1 MKILII
7 GGTGKIGQ
15 KIISNINLKE
25 HEVFSISQKKII
37 KDKKIK
43 SYRFDYYKNFAKVRK
58 LITKYKF
65 DIVINLICF
74 NLNQV
79 KRDYNLYKNL
89 VSKYLF
95 ISSTSVYKN
104 SQNVILEN
112 SKTEKTKN
120 PYIVG
125 KLEAEKFLINNTKN
139 FPYIILRICQIYGE
153 DNIPTLFKKRSFTV
167 LNDMYFNKRVFLPYG
182 VHNNWKIIHVND
194 LANIIIKIFFS
205 SNNSVKKN
213 IFNIVPDK
221 TYSWNKIYNMYST
234 INKKKF
240 KKIFFDVKIL
250 KNLNKEIYEHLI
262 LDKLKNGNFS
272 NKKIFKIIK
281 KPRFDNFEKKIK
293 SIVKKQKN
301 KIINTKPNKDI
312 KNIFQKLITL
322 KLF

>member
-43 SYRFDYYKNFAKVRK
+43 SYRFDYYKNFVKVRK

-65 DIVINLICF
+65 DVVINLICF
-74 NLNQV
+74 NINQV
-79 KRDYNLYKNL
+79 KRDYNLYKNS

-104 SQNVILEN
+104 TQNVILEN
-112 SKTEKTKN
+112 SKTEITKN

-125 KLEAEKFLINNTKN
+125 KLKAEKFLKNNTKN

-167 LNDMYFNKRVFLPYG
+167 LNDMYFNKRIFLPYG
-182 VHNNWKIIHVND
+182 THNNWKIIHVND

-205 SNNSVKKN
+205 SNNSIKKN

-221 TYSWNKIYNMYST
+221 TYSWNQIYNMYST
-234 INKKKF
+234 INKNKF
-240 KKIFFDVKIL
+240 KKILFDVKIL

-281 KPRFDNFEKKIK
+281 KPRFNNFEKKIK
-293 SIVKKQKN
+293 SIVKIQKN
-301 KIINTKPNKDI
+301 RIINTTPDQDI
-312 KNIFQKLITL
+312 KKIFQKLISL
-322 KLF
+322 K

>member
-1 MKILII
+1 
-7 GGTGKIGQ
+7 
-15 KIISNINLKE
+15 
-25 HEVFSISQKKII
+25 
-37 KDKKIK
+37 
-43 SYRFDYYKNFAKVRK
+43 
-58 LITKYKF
+58 
-65 DIVINLICF
+65 
-74 NLNQV
+74 
-79 KRDYNLYKNL
+79 
-89 VSKYLF
+89 
-95 ISSTSVYKN
+95 
-104 SQNVILEN
+104 
-112 SKTEKTKN
+112 
-120 PYIVG
+120 
-125 KLEAEKFLINNTKN
+125 
-139 FPYIILRICQIYGE
+139 
-153 DNIPTLFKKRSFTV
+153 
-167 LNDMYFNKRVFLPYG
+167 MYFNKRVFLPNG
-182 VHNNWKIIHVND
+182 VHNSWKIIHVND

-234 INKKKF
+234 INNKKF

-272 NKKIFKIIK
+272 NKKIFKIIT
-281 KPRFDNFEKKIK
+281 KPRFVNFEKKIK

>member
-37 KDKKIK
+37 RDKKIK
-43 SYRFDYYKNFAKVRK
+43 SYRFDYYKNFVKIRK

-65 DIVINLICF
+65 DVVINLICF

-79 KRDYNLYKNL
+79 KRDYNLFKNSI
-89 VSKYLF
+89 SKYILV
-95 ISSTSVYKN
+95 SSTSVYKN

-112 SKTEKTKN
+112 SKTEITKN
-120 PYIVG
+120 SYING
-125 KLEAEKFLINNTKN
+125 KLKAEKFLKNNTKN

-167 LNDMYFNKRVFLPYG
+167 LNDMYFNNRIFLPYSAY
-182 VHNNWKIIHVND
+182 NKWKIIHIND
-194 LANIIIKIFFS
+194 LANIIIKIILS
-205 SNNSVKKN
+205 TDNNIKNN

-221 TYSWNKIYNMYST
+221 TYSWSQIYNMYSI

-281 KPRFDNFEKKIK
+281 KPRFNNFEKKIK
-293 SIVKKQKN
+293 SVVKIKKS
-301 KIINTKPNKDI
+301 KIINTPPDKDI
-312 KNIFQKLITL
+312 KKIFKNLSV
-322 KLF
+322 